1 MKPTPKLTSIDLRL
15 RVIEDGG
22 LLFNHLQS
30 LPQTA
35 RTDRVRSLAL
45 TGLMFELSMRGGGL
59 PYPIMMQPVSATN
72 PLPPVPQAAAEPSVA
87 PEGEPVT
94 QSDADFLEDE
104 LAAYFDSKK

>member
-22 LLFNHLQS
+22 LLFNHLHN
-30 LPQTA
+30 LPPTA

-45 TGLMFELSMRGGGL
+45 TGLMFELSMCGGAL
-59 PYPIMMQPVSATN
+59 PYPIMMNSVSATN
-72 PLPPVPQAAAEPSVA
+72 PPPVPQAAAEPSVA
-87 PEGEPVT
+87 PEGEPAT